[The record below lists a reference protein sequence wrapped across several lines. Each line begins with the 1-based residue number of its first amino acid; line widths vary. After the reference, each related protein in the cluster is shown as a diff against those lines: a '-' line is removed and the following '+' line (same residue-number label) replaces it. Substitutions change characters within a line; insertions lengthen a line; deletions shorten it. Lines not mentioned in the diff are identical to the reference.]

1 MRTLCTVIA
10 AFMALALCVGNAHAE
25 TRARDIG
32 IPFFGTTG
40 PLNAITD
47 VKGVEVGHSTII
59 EGKGEHVV
67 GKGPIR
73 TGVTAIFPLG
83 KDSLDGVAGGFFA
96 LNGVG
101 EMTGTVLLEEYG
113 GFFGPIMLTGTMSV
127 GMVRDATIE
136 WSRDNI
142 PFGPDL
148 YVRSIPIVAETFD
161 GRLHDVYG
169 FHVKKEHVFEAI
181 NSAKSG
187 PVEEGGVGSGT
198 GMVVYGY
205 KGGIGTASRVLP
217 EKHGGYT
224 VGVLVQA
231 NHGSKYQLTIAG
243 IPVGR
248 ELIEKSGPSEPK
260 DGDGSIIIVVA
271 TDAPLFGTYLKRVAR
286 RAALGLAL
294 TGSVAAD
301 GSGDIFIAF
310 STANKV
316 KSYTE
321 EPTVHSSA
329 PRQHFTPIFEATV
342 QATEEAIINAMIS
355 AKTMEGIDGRVVEAL
370 PHDDVRKVLK
380 KYNRLS
386 E

>member
-1 MRTLCTVIA
+1 MLWGALA
-10 AFMALALCVGNAHAE
+10 ASIALALGADNAHAQ

-32 IPFFGTTG
+32 IPFIGTPG

-47 VKGVEVGHSTII
+47 VAGVEVGHSTII
-59 EGKGEHVV
+59 EGKGEHVI

-83 KDSLDGVAGGFFA
+83 KDGMDGVSGGFSA
-96 LNGVG
+96 LNGCG

-113 GFFGPIMLTGTMSV
+113 AFFGPIMLTGTMSV

-161 GRLHDVYG
+161 GGLHDVYG

-181 NSAKSG
+181 NSARSG

-198 GMVVYGY
+198 GMIVYGY

-217 EKHGGYT
+217 EEHGGYT

-231 NHGSKYQLTIAG
+231 NHGRKYQLTIAG
-243 IPVGR
+243 VPVGR
-248 ELIEKSGPSEPK
+248 ELMEQSDPSKPK

-271 TDAPLFGTYLKRVAR
+271 TDAPLLGTHLKRVAR
-286 RAALGLAL
+286 RAALGLAR
-294 TGSVAAD
+294 TGSVAND

-321 EPTVHSSA
+321 EPTIHSFV
-329 PRQHFTPIFEATV
+329 PRQHFTPLFEATV

-355 AKTMEGIDGRVVEAL
+355 ARTMEGINGRVVEAL
-370 PHDDVRKVLK
+370 PHDDVRKMLK